1 MLDDLKKEKNTID
14 PEKFVCAKFDGT
26 IFNFNAFKNY
36 SDFASDIYHNGKTSL
51 KDAKK
56 PQYKMFC
63 LLNDLK
69 EYNPKNLEK
78 VKSRDETLLNA
89 ERMYNNRNNIIKGG
103 VFPFKDRFQKKNS

>member
-1 MLDDLKKEKNTID
+1 
-14 PEKFVCAKFDGT
+14 
-26 IFNFNAFKNY
+26 
-36 SDFASDIYHNGKTSL
+36 
-51 KDAKK
+51 
-56 PQYKMFC
+56 MFC

-103 VFPFKDRFQKKNS
+103 VFPFKDRFQKKNI